1 MPSQILT
8 GNLHPLSTSGKGSP
22 TLLVPGS
29 EAALRLTTSVP
40 GDTPR
45 AFRNRKADTDFT
57 SRKQRPQTL
66 RVEGWARERLFP
78 PDQRGGFRAEGR
90 GRRHGTRESH
100 VCSRKRQPRR
110 PGYPRPARSHPPEGP
125 TAARPLARPA
135 AQGPRRPAPTRL
147 RGAASPRGGRGAERS
162 RASSFPGRPP
172 GAGVSSQTRHGGR
185 LLPQGEAGRPAAR
198 GEGPRSGLRG
208 GPPRAGGAGWAIP
221 PAAETRAPPASPRT
235 LARAPR
241 LARGA
246 KFGGPRGNRLDSP
259 GFSAA
264 PLVVTAALGPRSGVG
279 HRARPGRGF

>member
-1 MPSQILT
+1 MFK
-8 GNLHPLSTSGKGSP
+8 LHH
-22 TLLVPGS
+22 
-29 EAALRLTTSVP
+29 A
-40 GDTPR
+40 
-45 AFRNRKADTDFT
+45 
-57 SRKQRPQTL
+57 
-66 RVEGWARERLFP
+66 
-78 PDQRGGFRAEGR
+78 
-90 GRRHGTRESH
+90 
-100 VCSRKRQPRR
+100 
-110 PGYPRPARSHPPEGP
+110 
-125 TAARPLARPA
+125 
-135 AQGPRRPAPTRL
+135 TRL

-198 GEGPRSGLRG
+198 GEGPPSGLRG
-208 GPPRAGGAGWAIP
+208 DPPRAGGAGWAIP